1 METANRPSEPAAP
14 GIITVAG
21 KDYMSDAKANLVPL
35 ELIKPADKLEDEVVR
50 KIAGHAVALSDQIAR
65 FRGHS
70 FTDLGEFDALLEQDY
85 GLSRGG
91 KKGNRTYTSFDGCLK
106 VTVQVADFVDY
117 GPQLQTAKGLV
128 DECLIEWSSDGRPE
142 IRAVV
147 TGAFDTDKEGKINRT
162 AILKLL
168 RLDIDDPR
176 WLNAMDAI
184 REAMRIIG
192 SKTYLR
198 FYQRSCCTDPWQAIT
213 IDLAKVK
220 S

>member
-1 METANRPSEPAAP
+1 METADRPSEPIAP
-14 GIITVAG
+14 GIISVAG

-70 FTDLGEFDALLEQDY
+70 FTDLGEFDALLEQEY

-106 VTVQVADFVDY
+106 VNVQVSDFVDY

-176 WLNAMDAI
+176 WLKAMDAI

-198 FYQRSCCTDPWQAIT
+198 LYQRSCCTDAWQAIT